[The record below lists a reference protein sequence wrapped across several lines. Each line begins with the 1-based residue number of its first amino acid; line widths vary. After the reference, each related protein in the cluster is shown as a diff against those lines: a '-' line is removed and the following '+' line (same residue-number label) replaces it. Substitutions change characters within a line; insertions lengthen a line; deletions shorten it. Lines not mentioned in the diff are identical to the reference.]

1 MNFYDVV
8 FHQPVVNLFYGIFVL
23 TRDVGVATVMM
34 ALIIRLV
41 MWPFIKKSYITG
53 QKTRLIQPLIK
64 QIQKAYKGNLMGQQE
79 ALKKLYLKY
88 DIKASLSG
96 LVILLQLPIYI
107 ALFNLIQNIPNSDR
121 LDGLY
126 SFLFGSTQ
134 LSISRYAFGV
144 IDITEK
150 GTPIVIGLSVLTL
163 IFTFLM
169 AKYIFPPSSNPPK
182 DKSKDETG
190 DKKPDQIIDSEVFN
204 KTLQF
209 QMTYFMPVVSFVINL
224 TFPAGLNIYFLAGTI
239 FSFIQQYRLAKK
251 YRIDKPQIESD
262 EEIVPK
268 SLLKDKNDEKP
279 SALKNENKQL
289 ENQADKTALENSV
302 DVISKPIKS
311 TKSNKNYNK
320 NSKTKSKNNKK

>member
-8 FHQPVVNLFYGIFVL
+8 FHQPVVNLFYGVFVL
-23 TRDVGVATVMM
+23 SRDVGIATVLMS
-34 ALIIRLV
+34 LIIRLV

-53 QKTRLIQPLIK
+53 QKTRLVQPLIK
-64 QIQKAYKGNLMGQQE
+64 QIQKAYKGNIMGQQE

-96 LVILLQLPIYI
+96 LIILLQLPIYI
-107 ALFNLIQNIPNSDR
+107 ALFNLIQNVPKSDR

-126 SFLFGSTQ
+126 EFIFGTTQ
-134 LSISRYAFGV
+134 LSINKYAFGI
-144 IDITEK
+144 IDITET
-150 GTPIVIGLSVLTL
+150 GTPTVIGLSILTL

-182 DKSKDETG
+182 EKSKGETSE
-190 DKKPDQIIDSEVFN
+190 KKPDQIIDSEVFN

-262 EEIVPK
+262 EEIIPK
-268 SLLKDKNDEKP
+268 SLLKESEKANNTETVTDKSKIIDVESSAIKNANKP
-279 SALKNENKQL
+279 NKNKKLKNGAK
-289 ENQADKTALENSV
+289 
-302 DVISKPIKS
+302 
-311 TKSNKNYNK
+311 
-320 NSKTKSKNNKK
+320 KSKK

>member
-53 QKTRLIQPLIK
+53 QKTRLVQPLIK
-64 QIQKAYKGNLMGQQE
+64 QIQKAYKGNIVGQQE

-96 LVILLQLPIYI
+96 LIILLQLPIYI
-107 ALFNLIQNIPNSDR
+107 ALFNLIQNIPKSDR

-126 SFLFGSTQ
+126 TFIFGSSQ
-134 LSISRYAFGV
+134 LSINKYAFGI

-150 GTPIVIGLSVLTL
+150 GTPTVIGLSVLTL

-182 DKSKDETG
+182 DSSKSETD
-190 DKKPDQIIDSEVFN
+190 DKKLGQIMDSEVFN
-204 KTLQF
+204 KTIQF
-209 QMTYFMPVVSFVINL
+209 QMTYFMPVVSFVFNL
-224 TFPAGLNIYFLAGTI
+224 SFPAGLNIYFLAGTI
-239 FSFIQQYRLAKK
+239 FSFVQQYRLAKK

-268 SLLKDKNDEKP
+268 SLLKEIEDTKNTKEP
-279 SALKNENKQL
+279 
-289 ENQADKTALENSV
+289 LENSKII
-302 DVISKPIKS
+302 DVKS
-311 TKSNKNYNK
+311 TATIPNKIKKSKK
-320 NSKTKSKNNKK
+320 ATKKTKK

>member
-1 MNFYDVV
+1 MNFYEVV
-8 FHQPVVNLFYGIFVL
+8 FNQPVVNLFYGIFVL
-23 TRDVGVATVMM
+23 TRDVGVASVLMS
-34 ALIIRLV
+34 LIIRLL

-53 QKTRLIQPLIK
+53 QKTRLVQPLIK
-64 QIQKAYKGNLMGQQE
+64 QIQKAYKGNIMGQQE

-96 LVILLQLPIYI
+96 LIILLQLPIYI
-107 ALFNLIQNIPNSDR
+107 ALFNLIQNIPNSDK

-126 SFLFGSTQ
+126 TFLFGTTQ
-134 LSISRYAFGV
+134 LSISKYAFGV

-150 GTPIVIGLSVLTL
+150 GTPTVIGLSILTL

-169 AKYIFPPSSNPPK
+169 AKYIFPPSTSTPK
-182 DKSKDETG
+182 DKSKDESG

-224 TFPAGLNIYFLAGTI
+224 SFPAGLNIYFLAGTI

-268 SLLKDKNDEKP
+268 SLLKDKDNEK
-279 SALKNENKQL
+279 SQATINESKQL
-289 ENQADKTALENSV
+289 EALNDKIAQENSI
-302 DVISKPIKS
+302 DVKSKPIKS
-311 TKSNKNYNK
+311 TKPNK
-320 NSKTKSKNNKK
+320 NSKTKSKNHKK